1 MRLITRY
8 IILLMM
14 YQAVSLFSQSAPDEL
29 VCVKEFIP
37 DIVIDLKYNTVD
49 NFLFQKMYTTDEC
62 YLARNVVDRLII
74 IQDSLRNILSHDSIS
89 YPQGLGLKIWD
100 GYRPRSVQFLMWEIL
115 PDPIYVANP
124 YTGSSHNRGAA
135 VDVTLVD
142 LSTGAE
148 LQMPT
153 YFDDFSEMA
162 SHTYMNLPANVIANR
177 TLLKNMMTQIGGLSL
192 YNAEWWHYS
201 YPAATGYP
209 LRDFQLK

>member
-1 MRLITRY
+1 MLLLIFYT
-8 IILLMM
+8 
-14 YQAVSLFSQSAPDEL
+14 AVAFSQSAPDEL

-49 NFLFQKMYTTDEC
+49 NFLSQKMYTTDEC
-62 YLARNVVDRLII
+62 YLARNVVDRLVI
-74 IQDSLRNILSHDSIS
+74 IQDSLRNILTYDSIS

-115 PDPIYVANP
+115 PDPTYVANP

-142 LSTGAE
+142 LSTGDE
-148 LQMPT
+148 LEMPT

-201 YPAATGYP
+201 YPAATSYP
-209 LRDFQLK
+209 LLDFQLK